1 MYILEKKRVSDLI
14 VAERDLLPYGVTAI
28 YAGVGAGK
36 NTFVEGYHKED
47 GDYIGLSEKYK
58 VLLIT
63 SRKAKV
69 LETKANTDNFLSD
82 LRQFPN
88 ISAEEIQKI
97 DKSIVCT
104 NAHIQR
110 IIEHEYSNMT
120 QEKKFWERFNFVIVD
135 EFHSLVTDAT
145 FAASSYHVRWL
156 IEEINEKNLETGA
169 EAKPRII
176 LMSGTPEPASDIV
189 RSLSANVL
197 DYRKTAIN
205 VKPKKITFLYYQ
217 TASNAMLST
226 LRKQQ
231 RVVYFMCG
239 FQNLKDLIENAMKAG
254 LTQKQIAVSV
264 SDEKTNTMLKEKYP
278 EIYAN
283 KEQTEEELVQY
294 SRIPENVL
302 FFITNSKNKEGI
314 NIKSDVSLLVM
325 ENHYTVDIQQ
335 ICGRIRN
342 GQHECIIVADAGQFV
357 LECEYSKEEEYWRNH
372 GLQSANDHLK
382 EIAKACGFQKND
394 DAGWYE
400 EIMEFRRYIESR
412 TKYVRFN
419 PFRNQFEMNEC
430 YIQARKYYSY
440 KVNQL
445 ESFVDDMLTY
455 GDSRENLGDIDA
467 YFRDIPVRVEKVAQP
482 EKYIET
488 YFREHGYVFGETR
501 LTKEQKQQLFEDLQG
516 FAKNHPLLNQKP
528 KGQFNR
534 LLGYFGCRQEEV
546 GRTEY
551 GNIVV
556 SRE

>member
-1 MYILEKKRVSDLI
+1 MLLQNKRVADLI
-14 VAERDLLPYGVTAI
+14 DIEKDLLSHGVTAI

-36 NTFVEGYHKED
+36 NTFVEGYHQD
-47 GDYIGLSEKYK
+47 GVDYPGLSEKYK

-82 LRQFPN
+82 LRKFPN

-120 QEKKFWERFNFVIVD
+120 HEKNFWERFDFVIVD

-156 IEEINEKNLETGA
+156 LDKIKEKNIDSAAKT
-169 EAKPRII
+169 KPRII
-176 LMSGTPEPASDIV
+176 LMSGTPEPAADIV
-189 RSLSANVL
+189 QSLSANVL
-197 DYRKTAIN
+197 DYRKTAVN
-205 VKPKKITFLYYQ
+205 VKPKQIAFQYYQ
-217 TASNAMLST
+217 TAMKNMLT
-226 LRKQQ
+226 VLKKGQ

-239 FQNLKDLIENAMKAG
+239 FQNLKDLIESALDAG
-254 LTQKQIAVSV
+254 LSQNQIAVSV
-264 SDEKTNTMLKEKYP
+264 SDDKTNKGLEEKYP

-283 KEQTEEELVQY
+283 KEQTEEELIQHGQ
-294 SRIPENVL
+294 IPENVL

-314 NIKSDVSLLVM
+314 NIKSDVPLLVM

-342 GQHECIIVADAGQFV
+342 GQHQCIIIIDAGQFV

-372 GLQSANDHLK
+372 GLRSANDHLK

-419 PFRNQFEMNEC
+419 PFRNQFDMNEC
-430 YIQARKYYSY
+430 YIQARKYYHY

-445 ESFVDDMLTY
+445 ESYVEAMLIY
-455 GDSRENLGDIDA
+455 GDSRESLWDIDD
-467 YFRDIPVRVEKVAQP
+467 YFRDIPVYLEDVTQP

-488 YFREHGYVFGETR
+488 YFKEHGYVFGETR

-516 FAKNHPLLNQKP
+516 FAKNHPLLNKKP
-528 KGQFNR
+528 SGQFGR
-534 LLGYFGCRQEEV
+534 LLGYFGCSQEEV

-556 SRE
+556 SRK